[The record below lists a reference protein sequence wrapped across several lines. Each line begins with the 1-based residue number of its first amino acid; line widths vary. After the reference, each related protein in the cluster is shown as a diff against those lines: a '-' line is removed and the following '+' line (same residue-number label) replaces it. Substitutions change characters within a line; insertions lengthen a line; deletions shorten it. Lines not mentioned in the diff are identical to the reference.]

1 MKKTLFALL
10 VAVLLFPLAGSAQPI
25 QLRVDASDAPRRIY
39 HAELTIPA
47 APGPLNLF
55 YPKWIPGEHAP
66 DGPITD
72 LVGLTIS
79 AQGQTLQWKRDSVE
93 LFSFHLT
100 VPPGANSV
108 DVKLDF
114 VATPDA
120 SGFSAAASSTS
131 ELAILS
137 WNQLLLYPQG
147 KASDAVQVSAQLEVP
162 AGWKFGTALPVSSV
176 NGNSIEFKTVS
187 LTTLVDSPVLT
198 GQHFREIDLSPGA
211 LPPHYLDIA
220 ADSDDDLDASS
231 DVIDKFRK
239 LVKEA
244 RALFGAT
251 HYNSYHFL
259 LSLSDQIAHFGLEH
273 HESSDDRARENYL
286 TDDNSLLAGATLL
299 SHEYVHS
306 WNGKYRRPEGLA
318 TRDYEQPM
326 KTDMLWA
333 YEGLT
338 EYLGWVLAARSGLIS
353 PELNRQF
360 LAISAAELDNEAGR
374 NWRSLLDTAVS
385 AQLLYDA
392 RPDWE
397 SLRRSVD
404 FYEEGALIW
413 LEADTII
420 RTETRGR
427 KSLDDFCRTFE
438 GAPSGP
444 PQVKPYTLDSL
455 VESLNSI
462 APYDWKTFFQSRI
475 EKVGGGAPLGGIVA
489 GGYQLIYKDQL
500 SDAQIAAEH
509 SHGYTDVA
517 YSIGLKLGSEGTVV
531 DSLPDKPAAKAGIAP
546 GFRITAVNGRRY
558 SADVLRTEIRNARNT
573 GTLDLAA
580 ANGRSIATYRL
591 NYREGE
597 KYPNLERNDQ
607 TPLLDD
613 ILRPLTK

>member
-1 MKKTLFALL
+1 MRKILCVPF
-10 VAVLLFPLAGSAQPI
+10 VAVFLFPLAALAQPI
-25 QLRVDASDAPRRIY
+25 QLRVDATDAPRRIY

-47 APGPLNLF
+47 APGPFNLF

-79 AQGQTLQWKRDSVE
+79 ARGQTLEWKRDLVE
-93 LFSFHLT
+93 MFSFHLT
-100 VPPGANSV
+100 VPPGADSV

-120 SGFSAAASSTS
+120 SGFSAAASTTS

-147 KASDAVQVSAQLEVP
+147 EASDAVQVTAQLRVP

-176 NGNSIEFKTVS
+176 NSNSIEFKTVS

-198 GQHFREIDLSPGA
+198 GRHFREIDLSPGA
-211 LPPHYLDIA
+211 TPPHYLDIA
-220 ADSDDDLDASS
+220 ADSDDALEASS

-244 RALFGAT
+244 KALFGST

-286 TDDNSLLAGATLL
+286 IDDNSLLAGATLL

-326 KTDMLWA
+326 KTDMLWT

-353 PELNRQF
+353 PDLNRQF
-360 LAISAAELDNEAGR
+360 LAMSAAELDNEAGR
-374 NWRSLLDTAVS
+374 KWRSLLDTAVS

-420 RTETRGR
+420 RRQTRGR
-427 KSLDDFCRTFE
+427 KSIDDFCRSFE
-438 GAPSGP
+438 GAPGGP
-444 PQVKPYTLDSL
+444 PQVKPYTFENL
-455 VESLNSI
+455 VEALNGI
-462 APYDWKTFFQSRI
+462 TPYDWKTFFQSRI
-475 EKVGGGAPLGGIVA
+475 NEVGGGAPLGGIEA
-489 GGYQLIYKDQL
+489 GGYRLIYKDQP
-500 SDAQIAAEH
+500 SDAQVAAEED
-509 SHGYTDVA
+509 HGYTDFG
-517 YSIGLKLGSEGTVV
+517 YSIGLKLGSEGTVI
-531 DSLPDKPAAKAGIAP
+531 DILPDKPAAKAGIAP

-558 SADVLRTEIRNARNT
+558 SADVLRAEIRNARKT
-573 GTLDLAA
+573 GALDLVA
-580 ANGRSIATYRL
+580 ANGKSIATYKL
-591 NYREGE
+591 NYRDGE
-597 KYPNLERNDQ
+597 KYPVFERNDQ
-607 TPLLDD
+607 PPLLDD
-613 ILRPLTK
+613 ILRPLTR